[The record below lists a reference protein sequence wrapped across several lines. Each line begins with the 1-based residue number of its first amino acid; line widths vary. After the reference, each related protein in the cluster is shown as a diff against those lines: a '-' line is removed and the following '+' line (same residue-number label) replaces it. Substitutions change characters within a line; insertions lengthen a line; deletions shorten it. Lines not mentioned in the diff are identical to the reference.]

1 MATLCYIVVTMYST
15 FTAYLLWLLSGF
27 GALGLHRF
35 YLGKIPS
42 GLLWMFSCGL
52 FGIGSIYDFFT
63 LPGQVREA
71 NIRNA
76 IFERTRRQFRPAGQ
90 AGRPNNWRYANDAQ
104 FTVMGHGR
112 EKEHPERVILK
123 LAKENKGILT
133 VSDLA
138 LGADISID
146 EAKKYLDALVTKGY
160 AELRVRRSGSLVY
173 VIPDMLDRDEPLE
186 DF

>member
-1 MATLCYIVVTMYST
+1 MYSLPI
-15 FTAYLLWLLSGF
+15 AYLLWLCSGC

-42 GLLWMFSCGL
+42 GVLWMCSGGL

-71 NIRNA
+71 N
-76 IFERTRRQFRPAGQ
+76 FRKALTDGDEEIHRIAGQ
-90 AGRPNNWRYANDAQ
+90 QTRYISESRSA
-104 FTVMGHGR
+104 R
-112 EKEHPERVILK
+112 EKVSVEHAILTI
-123 LAKENKGILT
+123 AKENKGILS
-133 VSDLA
+133 VSDVA

-146 EAKKYLDALVTKGY
+146 EAKKCLDLLVSKGF

-173 VIPDMLDRDEPLE
+173 AIPDMLDKDEPLE
-186 DF
+186 EI